1 LSARKE
7 EVSAWRLLATAACLI
22 SLASCAPDHNYAA
35 GPLAPTDIT
44 PEMAKARCRMM
55 VEGRGYAWIASG
67 GPGLVGLAAGDP
79 FPIAAEN
86 RRKAQI
92 EPAWSPRAVTE
103 PTGRSF
109 LFPNSAARPLFC
121 WKSYSGDRRIWV
133 TRLSS
138 GISVPGEGPGVDHA
152 VYTRCEVG
160 VPQTTRTLRPVPA
173 AEELSFPCKA
183 LLPLLWSCFL
193 PPILKEI
200 A

>member
-1 LSARKE
+1 MNNTFLADFRRVCWGECVSQGFCPGHFVLNSAADRCYQRLSARKE

-92 EPAWSPRAVTE
+92 DTCMVAQGCHRA
-103 PTGRSF
+103 
-109 LFPNSAARPLFC
+109 
-121 WKSYSGDRRIWV
+121 D
-133 TRLSS
+133 
-138 GISVPGEGPGVDHA
+138 
-152 VYTRCEVG
+152 
-160 VPQTTRTLRPVPA
+160 
-173 AEELSFPCKA
+173 
-183 LLPLLWSCFL
+183 
-193 PPILKEI
+193 
-200 A
+200 